1 MTTLN
6 SLHGTLRMWV
16 GYGRVVHS
24 TRCFWIPVCKVHI
37 LTCRFDV
44 FYGIHLWG
52 KNLNSLY
59 VPWYLHSCLNVKYS
73 VKCLHSWFPRRRKK
87 VVGCS
92 IFKAHRY
99 STHWNRKHCFKPQT
113 TKNLMCKPEQF
124 GLRMPYFSDIHLHSN
139 KNDQ

>member
-44 FYGIHLWG
+44 FYRIHLWG

-99 STHWNRKHCFKPQT
+99 STHWNRKHFFQT
-113 TKNLMCKPEQF
+113 TALNHKQPKISCVNQKNL
-124 GLRMPYFSDIHLHSN
+124 D
-139 KNDQ
+139 